1 MDTLNRLEDI
11 ESETVNVI
19 ERVGELMGMIGQEL
33 KQKDSQQNI
42 NDCLTYVLDKI
53 SEIGE
58 EVQEIIE
65 GLPEKST

>member
-11 ESETVNVI
+11 ESETVNAI
-19 ERVGELMGMIGQEL
+19 ESVGELMGMIGQEL
-33 KQKDSQQNI
+33 KQKDSQPNI
-42 NDCLTYVLDKI
+42 VDCLTYVLDKI

-65 GLPEKST
+65 GLPDKTT

>member
-11 ESETVNVI
+11 ESETVNAI
-19 ERVGELMGMIGQEL
+19 ESVGELMGMIGQEL

-42 NDCLTYVLDKI
+42 VVCLTYVLDKI

-65 GLPEKST
+65 GLPDKTT